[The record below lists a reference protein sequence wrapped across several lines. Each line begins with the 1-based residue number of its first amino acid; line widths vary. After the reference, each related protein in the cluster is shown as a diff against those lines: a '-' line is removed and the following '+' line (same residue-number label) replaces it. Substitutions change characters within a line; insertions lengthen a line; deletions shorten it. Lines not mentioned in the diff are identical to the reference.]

1 MSFTVKESEHWK
13 EERKRPSFEMLLQFP
28 FIGQLFG
35 FLQAFLI
42 LAFRACE
49 LEQESLTKTLRKDKS
64 DDLEYFLL
72 TLFSSESFEREVSAA
87 LHLKTAW
94 HASISRCRTAGV
106 KIVQTHRFSLN
117 YYRESLKAKCKGV
130 KWGEESHQKLEDN
143 IFFESKWGRL

>member
-42 LAFRACE
+42 LAFHACE

-64 DDLEYFLL
+64 ADLKYFLF
-72 TLFSSESFEREVSAA
+72 TLFSPRVLSAKLA
-87 LHLKTAW
+87 LRCIYRWPGTRQF
-94 HASISRCRTAGV
+94 HAV
-106 KIVQTHRFSLN
+106 
-117 YYRESLKAKCKGV
+117 
-130 KWGEESHQKLEDN
+130 
-143 IFFESKWGRL
+143 GRPVLR